1 MVKNSKKNYYGLTKY
16 LNILFTVLCLFEVFK
31 LGLQQPWKK
40 QSLAKGYTY
49 CKTCLKPDIFL
60 IVADEYAGE
69 KQLKDEFDFN
79 NSEFLTA
86 LESRGFFILKDPTS
100 NYNQSMYSV
109 ASMFKMNYLDGI
121 EKKGSSKKDI
131 NYCFNTINK
140 NAFTDFLTESGY
152 EIKNFSIFP
161 FANQYSPVKQTF
173 IYTGI
178 NLITHQTLF
187 SRIEKDMGFNLVTKY
202 KFTPVIRKMTKA
214 YYSKKENNEKLT
226 KKLFEELNDNQ
237 TARPR
242 FIYTHLLMPH
252 YPFYFDKSGNPY
264 PVAFEL
270 PSNIEFKR
278 RYVEYLQYCNNRF
291 LNIIDLI
298 QKKSTRPY
306 IIIFMSD
313 HGLRLDN
320 RPEKIKYHFMN
331 INSLYFPNK
340 KYQGYYTGMSN
351 VNQFR
356 VLLNNVFQQNLP
368 LLKDSTIF
376 FD

>member
-1 MVKNSKKNYYGLTKY
+1 
-16 LNILFTVLCLFEVFK
+16 
-31 LGLQQPWKK
+31 
-40 QSLAKGYTY
+40 
-49 CKTCLKPDIFL
+49 
-60 IVADEYAGE
+60 
-69 KQLKDEFDFN
+69 
-79 NSEFLTA
+79 
-86 LESRGFFILKDPTS
+86 
-100 NYNQSMYSV
+100 
-109 ASMFKMNYLDGI
+109 
-121 EKKGSSKKDI
+121 
-131 NYCFNTINK
+131 
-140 NAFTDFLTESGY
+140 
-152 EIKNFSIFP
+152 
-161 FANQYSPVKQTF
+161 
-173 IYTGI
+173 
-178 NLITHQTLF
+178 
-187 SRIEKDMGFNLVTKY
+187 
-202 KFTPVIRKMTKA
+202 
-214 YYSKKENNEKLT
+214 
-226 KKLFEELNDNQ
+226 
-237 TARPR
+237 
-242 FIYTHLLMPH
+242 MPH